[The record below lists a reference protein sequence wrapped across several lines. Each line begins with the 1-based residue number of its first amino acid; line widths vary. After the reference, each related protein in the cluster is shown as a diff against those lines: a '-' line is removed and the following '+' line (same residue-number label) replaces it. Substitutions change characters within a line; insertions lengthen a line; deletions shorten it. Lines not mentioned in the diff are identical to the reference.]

1 MVLTGVVQGGY
12 KPPRVVLYAPPG
24 IGKTTF
30 GAESESPIFITTED
44 GVDNI
49 KIPQFPKSTT
59 WENFLSNVKQVA
71 KGDHDYKTIVVD
83 TLNGATDLCNKH
95 VCDTIFDGVWAT
107 EDGGFLSYG
116 RGYGASAEEARRLRD
131 LTDECRDRGMMV
143 IMLAHSGTINIR
155 HPLMDD
161 FQKFGPA
168 MQKDLWAV
176 FSQNCDIILRAD
188 YDYVVE
194 PVHGTRRKKA
204 STGTTRV
211 LYCEGSAAEEG
222 KSRTGYELP
231 PRMEFTY
238 AVFESYL
245 GKSDTVVE
253 EVRALMVDL
262 LTKEEA
268 KKTMEHYGCEKLDNI
283 PITKLKQMLNRL
295 LEKQSLKNE
304 NEREAAK

>member
-1 MVLTGVVQGGY
+1 MALEGVIQGGY

-30 GAESESPIFITTED
+30 GAQSQKPIFVTTED

-49 KIPQFPKSTT
+49 KIDQFPKSTT
-59 WENFLSNVKQVA
+59 WENLLTNVGQVA
-71 KGDHDYKTIVVD
+71 KGDHDYKTIVLD

-116 RGYGASAEEARRLRD
+116 RGYGASAEESRRLRI

-143 IMLAHSGTINIR
+143 IMLAHSGTINIK

-176 FSQNCDIILRAD
+176 FCRNCDIILRAD
-188 YDYVVE
+188 YDYVVTE
-194 PVHGTRRKKA
+194 VKGTKRKKA
-204 STGTTRV
+204 STGSTRV
-211 LYCEGSAAEEG
+211 LYCEGNAAEEG
-222 KSRTGYELP
+222 KSRAGYELP

-238 AVFESYL
+238 DVFESYL
-245 GKSDTVVE
+245 GKSDSTVT
-253 EVRALMVDL
+253 EVRALMVEL
-262 LTKEEA
+262 LSKEEVA
-268 KKTMEHYGCEKLDNI
+268 GALSFLGVEKLDNA
-283 PITKLKQMLNRL
+283 PVTKLKQLLNRL
-295 LEKQSLKNE
+295 LEKQSDK
-304 NEREAAK
+304 NEREAAE